1 MRPNAGVWMRRLAA
15 VVISIGA
22 VAAVLSPLLWD
33 ESRDSYPVST
43 YPMFARDHG
52 RVRAYATVVG
62 VRDGGEV
69 ERLSP
74 ETIAGTREPV
84 QAAETVVREVRRGH
98 AAALC
103 DDVAARITT
112 RGSNDELDSIEVVT
126 ETYDVLAYF
135 DGQTEP
141 EQRLVH
147 ATCDVTR

>member
-1 MRPNAGVWMRRLAA
+1 MRRLAA
-15 VVISIGA
+15 VLISIAA
-22 VAAVLSPLLWD
+22 VGAVLSPLVWD
-33 ESRDSYPVST
+33 EDRDSYPISS
-43 YPMFARDHG
+43 YPMFARDQG

-62 VRDGGEV
+62 VGVGGEV

-103 DDVAARITT
+103 DDVAARIAA
-112 RGSNDELDSIEVVT
+112 RDSDPEPGRLEVVT

-141 EQRLVH
+141 EQRVVH
-147 ATCDVTR
+147 ATCDVAR